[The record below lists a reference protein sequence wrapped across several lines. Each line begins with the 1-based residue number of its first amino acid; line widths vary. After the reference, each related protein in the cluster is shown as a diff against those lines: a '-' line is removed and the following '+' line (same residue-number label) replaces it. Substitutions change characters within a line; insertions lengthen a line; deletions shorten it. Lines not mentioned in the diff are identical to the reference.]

1 MGDKLVR
8 LSNFV
13 IDTSI
18 FVVLIFIFMEVVPRQ
33 VGIDNIKWVSI
44 LIYFLYYF
52 ILEYFGGQTV
62 GKRITKSKVMNLE
75 AGKEVQLGQIL
86 IRTIM
91 RCIPVDIL
99 SYLFTNNGFHDR
111 ISGTLT
117 IKVLQK

>member
-62 GKRITKSKVMNLE
+62 GKWITKSKVMNLE

>member
-62 GKRITKSKVMNLE
+62 GKWITKSKVMNLD

-111 ISGTLT
+111 ISRTLT